1 MANLSPISLR
11 KSRRGFKSVRTPC
24 PPSFHV
30 KGFLTTHD
38 ALRYIMCGCLKK
50 SLHVHTYMCTKPK
63 CLYEHHAPKC
73 VSCLKVIVVITGKT
87 H

>member
-11 KSRRGFKSVRTPC
+11 KSRGGFKSEDTM

-30 KGFLTTHD
+30 KGFLTTRD
-38 ALRYIMCGCLKK
+38 ALRYIMCGCLKM
-50 SLHVHTYMCTKPK
+50 SRHAHMYMCTKPK
-63 CLYEHHAPKC
+63 CPYEHHTPNC